1 MQKEDN
7 DASSSQDKIHTSSQ
21 LSKSRIFKARLAT
34 FFGFFQIG
42 ILVFAWSTG
51 TFQLRSQLGLDGES
65 GDSIFGMIALAIGV
79 GGAIGCFGFGK
90 LIDKYGPR
98 KIISI
103 CYLVSPLTLVALGF
117 ANAVT
122 FAIAGA
128 FMMGLL
134 RGATDTAINM
144 HGVEVERHYGKP
156 IMASFHAAFPVGGFI
171 GGLIGSALATKFVD
185 SAVVS
190 FSILGISML
199 ILSFFV
205 IDWVLKPE
213 ELLSKTADLNPQHTN
228 ASKASL
234 KVITIM
240 VAFGTVLLGSYLSEG
255 AVVDWGQE
263 FVRRVT
269 ETSAAAAALA
279 VTFYSGASF
288 IGRICADKLAELLG
302 SKAVIIICSLLT
314 LTGLIVLL
322 TIPSLYLFYLG
333 FALIGLGLSA
343 IPPLMLS
350 SAGRID
356 PANAGLN
363 IGIVSGVGYVGLLAG
378 PAFIALIVHNVSIS
392 WMPILPLALMLI
404 VAICGPALMR
414 FAPEFRRAAGSGKCP
429 FHSKSKEKTI
439 A

>member
-1 MQKEDN
+1 MQNKDN
-7 DASSSQDKIHTSSQ
+7 ELSSSQDDMSTPPS
-21 LSKSRIFKARLAT
+21 LSPSRIFKARLAT

-42 ILVFAWSTG
+42 VLVFAWSTG
-51 TFQLRSQLGLDGES
+51 TFQLRSQLGLDGEN
-65 GDSIFGMIALAIGV
+65 GDSMFGMIALAIGV

-90 LIDKYGPR
+90 LIDHLGPR

-103 CYLVSPLTLVALGF
+103 CYLISPLTLIALGF
-117 ANAVT
+117 ANAVI

-156 IMASFHAAFPVGGFI
+156 IMAAFHAAFPVGGFI

-185 SAVVS
+185 SAAVS

-199 ILSFFV
+199 ILGFMV
-205 IDWVLKPE
+205 RGWVLKPE
-213 ELLSKTADLNPQHTN
+213 ELLSKTKELSEQHSIS
-228 ASKASL
+228 AKSSF
-234 KVITIM
+234 KVISIM

-288 IGRICADKLAELLG
+288 IGRICADKLAEWIG
-302 SKAVIIICSLLT
+302 SRRVIILCSLLT
-314 LTGLIVLL
+314 LSGLVVLL
-322 TIPSLYLFYLG
+322 TVPSLYFFYFG
-333 FALIGLGLSA
+333 FVLIGLGLSA

-356 PANAGLN
+356 PSNAGLN
-363 IGIVSGVGYVGLLAG
+363 IGIVNGVGYVGLLAG
-378 PAFIALIVHNVSIS
+378 PAFIALIVHNVGIS

-404 VAICGPALMR
+404 VIICGPALMR
-414 FAPEFRRAAGSGKCP
+414 FAPEFKHSSAKTKCP
-429 FHSKSKEKTI
+429 FSSNSKENTV